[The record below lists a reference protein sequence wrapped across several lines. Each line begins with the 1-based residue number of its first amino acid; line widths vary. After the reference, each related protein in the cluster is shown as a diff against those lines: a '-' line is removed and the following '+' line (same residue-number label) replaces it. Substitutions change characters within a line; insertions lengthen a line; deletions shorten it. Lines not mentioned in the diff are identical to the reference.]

1 MSWRN
6 GRIKLVC
13 LALGAGLLALPA
25 SAQSY
30 RDCRDEQRSNQ
41 VAGTVIGGILG
52 GVFGSNIAGR
62 GHRGDGT
69 ALGAVVGAVAGSA
82 AGAGTRACPVYGP
95 APRSAA
101 TYGGPYDRTR
111 EPGRYGPGGYD
122 RYGDPYPREAP
133 IYSENDRYGRYDRD
147 NSPRS
152 GGYADDRDDEVDVRD
167 NRSPSIRPY
176 DPNQSSQGRP
186 RDANSPNSFY
196 GSKNDET
203 RECRTVDQTTRLPD
217 GTEVTRTA
225 EACRPTHHGEWTI
238 RD

>member
-1 MSWRN
+1 MSSRN

-13 LALGAGLLALPA
+13 VALGAGLLALPA

-30 RDCRDEQRSNQ
+30 RDCREEQRSNQ

-62 GHRGDGT
+62 GHRSDGT

-95 APRSAA
+95 APRSVS

-122 RYGDPYPREAP
+122 RYGDTYPREAP
-133 IYSENDRYGRYDRD
+133 IYSEHDRYGQYDRD
-147 NSPRS
+147 NSPGA
-152 GGYADDRDDEVDVRD
+152 GGYADDRDDRVYARD
-167 NRSPSIRPY
+167 NVPPRNRPY
-176 DPNQSSQGRP
+176 DTNQGSQDRS
-186 RDANSPNSFY
+186 RNANSDDDFY
-196 GSKNDET
+196 GSDNDET

-217 GTEVTRTA
+217 GTKVTRSA

-238 RD
+238 RE